1 MMLGCILASR
11 TIGCCLQEGA
21 VKELAM
27 DSRRIDR
34 IHLTSAHE
42 QRISF
47 AWARKLLLGTTD
59 RFITKKKIMS
69 VI

>member
-1 MMLGCILASR
+1 MLLGCIHTSR
-11 TIGCCLQEGA
+11 TIGCCLQIGA
-21 VKELAM
+21 VNYLAM
-27 DSRRIDR
+27 DSRPTDR
-34 IHLTSAHE
+34 THLTSAHE

-69 VI
+69 VT

>member
-1 MMLGCILASR
+1 MLLGCIHASR
-11 TIGCCLQEGA
+11 AIGCCLQVGA
-21 VKELAM
+21 VNELAM
-27 DSRRIDR
+27 DSRPTDR
-34 IHLTSAHE
+34 THLTSAHE

-69 VI
+69 VT